1 MQPTLHPSMTTPWG
15 VPPELSRFLA
25 GLDDLEYVPHQD
37 ELPILPG
44 VESLA
49 VDKSDADAVI
59 TSRKPLRD
67 EIEKLISS
75 YRSSSPLEKPPVSP
89 QELVIMAIICSNQP
103 CLTVK
108 DIMMWIS
115 AAFPFYLSKMAE
127 TCAEHMQRNFQAGN
141 TMAYTPPPGVFEVAD
156 ALRAYEVPLGEIGDE
171 DGTCYWTTTPP
182 QARIFLRRWLEP
194 ERKGVFPF
202 MDLPKKIRRRIY
214 KEVMVA
220 PLPGLDM
227 IDPRWAHVFG
237 RIGDT
242 RTNMSTSSWKD
253 IGRVWGFTRYERI
266 SKTLQLLLV
275 SKAVYKEAMPIF
287 YECNSFRF
295 GWQGCL
301 TSLLNDLSA
310 DRLRHL
316 RSIHIDWCRKYGEH
330 FSELV
335 VPSEIDLDTFSVGIC
350 DQNFPQVL
358 GEYKHYLFVP
368 GMGIAVA
375 LARSARLVE
384 IHAVPVC
391 GTCDKFEDFLEEATN
406 R

>member
-1 MQPTLHPSMTTPWG
+1 MITPWG
-15 VPPELSRFLA
+15 EPPDLSLLLA
-25 GLDDLEYVPHQD
+25 ALDDHEHVPHQD

-59 TSRKPLRD
+59 ISRKPLRD

-75 YRSSSPLEKPPVSP
+75 YRSSSPLEKPPFSP
-89 QELVIMAIICSNQP
+89 SELVIMAVICSNQP
-103 CLTVK
+103 YLMIK

-115 AAFPFYLSKMAE
+115 ATFPFYLSKMAE
-127 TCAEHMQRNFQAGN
+127 TCAEHMQRSFQSGN
-141 TMAYTPPPGVFEVAD
+141 TMAYKPPTVFDVAD
-156 ALRAYEVPLGEIGDE
+156 ALRAYEVPLGEIDDE
-171 DGTCYWTTTPP
+171 DGTCYWTTTPS
-182 QARIFLRRWLEP
+182 QARIFLRRSLEP
-194 ERKGVFPF
+194 ERRGVFPF

-220 PLPGLDM
+220 PFPGLHM
-227 IDPRWAHVFG
+227 IDPRWVLVFG

-266 SKTLQLLLV
+266 SETLQLLLA

-287 YECNSFRF
+287 YECNSFGL
-295 GWQGCL
+295 GWHGCL

-316 RSIHIDWCRKYGEH
+316 RNIHIDWRRKYGEH
-330 FSELV
+330 LGELV
-335 VPSEIDLDTFSVGIC
+335 VPSEINLDTFSVGIC

-384 IHAVPVC
+384 IHAVPVTC
-391 GTCDKFEDFLEEATN
+391 TCDKFEDFLEEATS